1 MYIIYIY
8 YIVYINTYHSIPSS
22 IATMEEEHLVPSAP
36 PLSPELRR
44 LENQVNI
51 VELSLITSEIEYYN
65 YEIKKIEIELVKTDM
80 TKCDEQCQQANQS
93 VESNTVDDILKK
105 INDIFN
111 K

>member
-1 MYIIYIY
+1 
-8 YIVYINTYHSIPSS
+8 
-22 IATMEEEHLVPSAP
+22 MELPLEPSAP
-36 PLSPELRR
+36 PLTPPLSPEIRR

-51 VELSLITSEIEYYN
+51 VELSLITSEIQYYK
-65 YEIKKIEIELVKTDM
+65 YEIKKIEIESIKTDM
-80 TKCDEQCQQANQS
+80 TKCDEQCQEANQS